1 MMPLVTIDGPAGV
14 GKTSV
19 SRAVAAALG
28 YRMLPSGRIYRAMAW
43 CLLQAG
49 WQAEQPP
56 DHALLGALPLH
67 MDGEGRLFRDGE
79 ALDAHLGSE
88 TVSHAASRISA
99 DPAVRERAN
108 AILRQ
113 SVQAIAAEGRI
124 PGVILEGRDMG
135 TVVFPEAPIK
145 FYLTADADVRAERRF
160 RELAAAS
167 PQAAQGGPAN
177 SKAARDEVAARMR
190 ARDRRDT
197 TREVAPLRPAADA
210 RTVDTTDMD
219 LDEVVAAML
228 AHIQE
233 RLADLTAGA

>member
-49 WQAEQPP
+49 WQARQPP
-56 DHALLGALPLH
+56 DHALLGALSLH

-79 ALDAHLGSE
+79 AVDAHLGSE
-88 TVSHAASRISA
+88 PVSHAASQISA

-108 AILRQ
+108 AILRH
-113 SVQAIAAEGRI
+113 SVQAIAMEGRI

-135 TVVFPEAPIK
+135 TVVFPDAPIK
-145 FYLTADADVRAERRF
+145 FFLTADADVRAERRF

-167 PQAAQGGPAN
+167 PQAARQPA
-177 SKAARDEVAARMR
+177 SREEVAVQMQARDQ
-190 ARDRRDT
+190 RDT
-197 TREVAPLRPAADA
+197 TREVAPLRPADDA
-210 RTVDTTDMD
+210 RMVDTTDMS

-233 RLADLTAGA
+233 RLANLAAGA

>member
-43 CLLQAG
+43 CLLQGG

-67 MDGEGRLFRDGE
+67 MDGEGRLFREGE
-79 ALDAHLGSE
+79 SLDAHLGSE
-88 TVSHAASRISA
+88 TVSHAASQISA

-108 AILRQ
+108 AILRG

-135 TVVFPEAPIK
+135 TVVFPDAPIK
-145 FYLTADADVRAERRF
+145 FFLTADADVRAARRI

-167 PQAAQGGPAN
+167 PQVAQDQ
-177 SKAARDEVAARMR
+177 AARDEVAAQLQ
-190 ARDRRDT
+190 ARDQRDT
-197 TREVAPLRPAADA
+197 TRAVAPLRPADDA
-210 RTVDTTDMD
+210 HTVDTTDMS
-219 LDEVVAAML
+219 LDEAVAAML